1 MSRLILLGKNIKK
14 YRELKGLTQETL
26 SEKLNLSREYIVRVE
41 NGQKFLSL
49 RKIFETADILD
60 VKVKNLFDFN

>member
-14 YRELKGLTQETL
+14 YRELKGLTQETF
-26 SEKLNLSREYIVRVE
+26 SERLNLSREYIVRVE

-49 RKIFETADILD
+49 RKIFEAADILD